1 MKNLKNISAYIIGIG
16 FILAGLN
23 HFLHPAFY
31 LRMMPP
37 LLPAHVLL
45 NEVSGIAEIILG
57 ILMLISKTRVVA
69 AWGLIIL
76 LIAVFP
82 ANIYMAMEAGKS
94 IDVKPL
100 AAYLRLPFQFLF
112 IWWVYWHTKSNN

>member
-1 MKNLKNISAYIIGIG
+1 MKNISTYLIALA
-16 FILAGLN
+16 FILAGAN
-23 HFLHPAFY
+23 HFINPEFY

-37 LLPAHVLL
+37 VLPEHEWL
-45 NEVSGIAEIILG
+45 NYISGAAEIILAV
-57 ILMLISKTRVVA
+57 LLIIPQTKVMA

-94 IDVKPL
+94 IDISPL
-100 AAYLRLPFQFLF
+100 VAYARLPFQFLF
-112 IWWVYWHTKSNN
+112 IWLVYKQTK

>member
-1 MKNLKNISAYIIGIG
+1 MKNISAYIIGLA
-16 FILAGLN
+16 FILAGAN
-23 HFLHPAFY
+23 HFFNPEFY

-37 LLPAHVLL
+37 VLPEHELL
-45 NEVSGIAEIILG
+45 NYASGVAEIILG
-57 ILMLISKTRVVA
+57 VMLFIPQTKVIA

-94 IDVKPL
+94 IDVSPIV
-100 AAYLRLPFQFLF
+100 AYIRLPFQFLF
-112 IWWVYWHTKSNN
+112 IWLAYRQTK

>member
-1 MKNLKNISAYIIGIG
+1 MKNISAYIIGLA
-16 FILAGLN
+16 FILAGAN
-23 HFLHPAFY
+23 HFFNPEFY

-37 LLPAHVLL
+37 MLPEHELL
-45 NEVSGIAEIILG
+45 NYASGAAEIILG
-57 ILMLISKTRVVA
+57 IMLFIPQTKVVA

-94 IDVKPL
+94 IDVSPIV
-100 AAYLRLPFQFLF
+100 AYIRLPFQFLF
-112 IWWVYWHTKSNN
+112 IWLAYRQTK

>member
-1 MKNLKNISAYIIGIG
+1 MKNISTYIIGVA
-16 FILAGLN
+16 FILAGVN
-23 HFLHPAFY
+23 HFINPEFY

-37 LLPAHVLL
+37 VLPEHELL
-45 NEVSGIAEIILG
+45 NYVSGIAEIILG
-57 ILMLISKTRVVA
+57 AMLFIPKIKVVA

-94 IDVKPL
+94 IDVSPII
-100 AAYLRLPFQFLF
+100 AYIRLPFQFLF
-112 IWWVYWHTKSNN
+112 IWLVYKQTK